1 MHKVIDIVII
11 GLLLILIAS
20 NFIIYPAQVVG
31 QSMEPTLH
39 DGDSVVV
46 CRLLKPEAGNIV
58 VAKSDTL
65 KEDLIKRV
73 IAVGTDSIEIDGS
86 TVKVNNK
93 KISED
98 YIKEPFDSY
107 VSKTVLDKGTYWLMG
122 DNRNHSSDSR
132 MLGTFR
138 SSDLDGVVIANLS
151 DIGITYYVY
160 NLIRFGIQIILLII
174 LMRREQK
181 GREVMLD
188 V

>member
-1 MHKVIDIVII
+1 MHKVIDILII
-11 GLLLILIAS
+11 GLLIILIIS
-20 NFIIYPAQVVG
+20 NFIFYPAEVVG
-31 QSMEPTLH
+31 QSMENTFH

-46 CRLLKPEAGNIV
+46 CRLLKPKAGDV
-58 VAKSDTL
+58 VIANSSSL

-73 IAVGTDSIEIDGS
+73 IAVGTDSIEIGGS
-86 TVKVNNK
+86 KVKVNNK
-93 KISED
+93 VISED

-132 MLGTFR
+132 MFGTFS
-138 SSDLDGVVIANLS
+138 SSDLDGVVIIKLS
-151 DIGITYYVY
+151 DYGITYYTY
-160 NLIRFGIQIILLII
+160 NLIRFGIQLILLII

-181 GREVMLD
+181 GREVLLD